1 MKKEVKNHIELSLK
15 FVPIFLSIVSLIISY
30 KTYASQFEENFVIN
44 NAPAKFLY
52 LDPDDQCLVYENEI
66 IITNTSRNSISLIL
80 CDIKFSNQS
89 VENNLSN
96 QFPILFS
103 PGEAK
108 KFTYRFHIPIK
119 RKDTTLLSVSQNE
132 ISNYLS
138 QNKRYKYSTFI
149 VESTSQRYYCQ
160 ISLKQD

>member
-1 MKKEVKNHIELSLK
+1 MKKEVKNYIELSLK

-30 KTYASQFEENFVIN
+30 KTYTSQFDENFVIN

-108 KFTYRFHIPIK
+108 KFTYRFHIPINS
-119 RKDTTLLSVSQNE
+119 KDTSLLSVSQNE

-149 VESTSQRYYCQ
+149 VESTNQRYYCQ

>member
-1 MKKEVKNHIELSLK
+1 MKKEVKNYIELSLK

-30 KTYASQFEENFVIN
+30 KTYTSQFDENFIIN

-89 VENNLSN
+89 VENNLSS

-103 PGEAK
+103 PGEAQ
-108 KFTYRFHIPIK
+108 KFTYRFHIPINS
-119 RKDTTLLSVSQNE
+119 KDTSLLSVSQNE

-149 VESTSQRYYCQ
+149 VESTNQRYYCQ